1 MNYFE
6 KNPALGYYLVNNIIY
21 HNKVEALLSAGETD
35 HPTWHFNEHAYDN
48 LDWTIEP
55 DFDINVLYA
64 ERARQLREKYDYIA
78 IFFSGGADS
87 STVLNSFVK
96 NNLFVD
102 EVIIGHPESGLRD
115 WDRKTDNDPRYTV
128 SEYYHTV
135 VPQLKQLAIDSP
147 NTKITINDYFQ
158 DMIDA
163 YKTDEWIIGARDYF
177 HPSFISR
184 YSKKNL
190 THIKKLCEAG
200 TSVAFVYGVDKPR
213 IAMMNNNYYCYFL
226 DIIANT
232 STWDLD
238 TYTTATTEYFYWTP
252 DLPLLPIKQAHL
264 VANWLDTPEASK
276 FRRVVEWPP
285 KNYEEN
291 QILKTIYDRA
301 IRESIYPEWNFDY
314 FQTHKSTSSISA
326 EQDAWF
332 FKHHQN
338 THLHDTWTA
347 GIDHLTNMIADRWLQ
362 RNTAGKIQGLVG
374 FISKMH
380 LLRPVNNFLIK
391 E

>member
-1 MNYFE
+1 MNHFE
-6 KNPALGYYLVNNIIY
+6 QNPALGYYRVSGAVY
-21 HNKVEALLSAGETD
+21 HNKIEALLSAGTLH
-35 HPTWHFNEHAYDN
+35 HPTWHFNEHVYDT
-48 LDWTIEP
+48 LDWSIEP
-55 DFDINVLYA
+55 NFDIEVLYA
-64 ERARQLREKYDYIA
+64 ERARQLREKYDYVA

-102 EVIIGHPESGLRD
+102 EVIVGHPESGLRD
-115 WDRKTDNDPRYTV
+115 WDQKTDSDPRYTV

-135 VPQLKQLAIDSP
+135 VPQLKQLAVDSP

-158 DMIDA
+158 DMIDE
-163 YKTDEWIIGARDYF
+163 YKSDEWILAARDYF
-177 HPSFISR
+177 HPSFVSR

-190 THIKKLCEAG
+190 THVKKLCEAG
-200 TSVAFVYGVDKPR
+200 KRVTFVYGVDKPR
-213 IAMMNNNYYCYFL
+213 IAMMNGNYYCYFL

-238 TYTTATTEYFYWTP
+238 DYSTASTEYFYWTP
-252 DLPLLPIKQAHL
+252 DFPLLPIKQAHL
-264 VANWLDTPEASK
+264 VANWLDTPEANK

-291 QILKTIYDRA
+291 QILKTVYDRA
-301 IRESIYPEWNFDY
+301 IREPIYPGWNFDY
-314 FQTHKSTSSISA
+314 FQTHKSTSAIRA

-338 THLHDTWTA
+338 THLHDTWIA
-347 GIDHLTNMIADRWLQ
+347 GVDHLTSMIADRWLQ
-362 RNTAGKIQGLVG
+362 RNTTGKIQGLVG

-380 LLRPVNNFLIK
+380 LLRPVRNFLIK

>member
-1 MNYFE
+1 MNHFE
-6 KNPALGYYLVNNIIY
+6 QNPALGYYRVSGAVY
-21 HNKVEALLSAGETD
+21 HNKIEALLSAGTLH
-35 HPTWHFNEHAYDN
+35 HPTWHFNEHVYDT
-48 LDWTIEP
+48 LDWSIEP
-55 DFDINVLYA
+55 NFDIESLYA
-64 ERARQLREKYDYIA
+64 ERARQLREKYDYVA

-102 EVIIGHPESGLRD
+102 EVIVGHPESGLRD
-115 WDRKTDNDPRYTV
+115 WDQKTDSDPRYTV

-135 VPQLKQLAIDSP
+135 VPQLKQLAVDSP

-158 DMIDA
+158 DMIDE
-163 YKTDEWIIGARDYF
+163 YKSDEWILAARDYF
-177 HPSFISR
+177 HPSFVSR

-190 THIKKLCEAG
+190 THVKKLCEAG
-200 TSVAFVYGVDKPR
+200 KRVTFVYGVDKPR
-213 IAMMNNNYYCYFL
+213 IAMMNGNYYCYFL

-238 TYTTATTEYFYWTP
+238 DYSTASTEYFYWTP
-252 DLPLLPIKQAHL
+252 DFPLLPIKQAHL
-264 VANWLDTPEASK
+264 VANWLDTPEANK

-291 QILKTIYDRA
+291 QILKTVYDRA
-301 IRESIYPEWNFDY
+301 IREPIYPGWNFDY
-314 FQTHKSTSSISA
+314 FQTHKSTSAIRA

-338 THLHDTWTA
+338 THIHDTWTA
-347 GIDHLTNMIADRWLQ
+347 GVDHLTSMIADRWLQ
-362 RNTAGKIQGLVG
+362 RNTTGKIQGLVG

-380 LLRPVNNFLIK
+380 LLRPVRNFLTK